1 MTRRRPA
8 VRRRGRLTTALLAP
22 VVVLVLLAAGCSGGA
37 DDGGRSAD
45 LAGATSGGGEA
56 RPAVATTATIGTI
69 TGRLEKRRR
78 APLRA
83 AVREVVDRW
92 FDAAYVGGSWPR
104 ADLDRAFPGFT
115 ARARAEA
122 RRDAALMSNQR
133 IGRRLTAVAATRRQV
148 RVDVLGV
155 RGHAVGVT
163 ARVVLGFRTSGA
175 VRRHETL
182 RGLLRLTKVDGQ
194 WKVFAYDVSRGPAR
208 GPAGAGKG
216 GGR

>member
-1 MTRRRPA
+1 MTRSRPA
-8 VRRRGRLTTALLAP
+8 VRRRGRLTTAVLAP
-22 VVVLVLLAAGCSGGA
+22 VLVLVLLVGACSGDA
-37 DDGGRSAD
+37 DHEGGEGD
-45 LAGATSGGGEA
+45 PAGLTSGGGAA
-56 RPAVATTATIGTI
+56 RPVTTTATIGTV

-115 ARARAEA
+115 ARARAQA

-133 IGRRLTAVAATRRQV
+133 IGRRLTGVSATRRQV

-163 ARVVLGFRTSGA
+163 ARVVLGFRTSGE
-175 VRRHETL
+175 VRRHETV
-182 RGLLRLTKVDGQ
+182 RGLLRLTKVDGR

-208 GPAGAGKG
+208 GGKASS
-216 GGR
+216 R